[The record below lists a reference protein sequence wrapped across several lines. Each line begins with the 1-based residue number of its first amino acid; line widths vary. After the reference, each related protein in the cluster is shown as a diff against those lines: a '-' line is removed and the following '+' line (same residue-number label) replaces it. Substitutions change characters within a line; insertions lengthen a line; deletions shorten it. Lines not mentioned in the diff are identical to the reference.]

1 MKLSSTKMAAILSG
15 GDELNRQVGIP
26 AIYQKTEKTGWAEL
40 TNVVFNNIFYFG
52 YFSFYTRWS
61 TFKIEWCYHS

>member
-1 MKLSSTKMAAILSG
+1 MIGQHRSGPHNDGSQSHSTIAWSK
-15 GDELNRQVGIP
+15 
-26 AIYQKTEKTGWAEL
+26 IYQKTEKTGWAKL

-61 TFKIEWCYHS
+61 TFMIEWCYHS